1 LGSTKELTLKLD
13 SCSYEEVEKD
23 KVSIRAFDK
32 IALYAPEVEERI
44 LNIEVGGF

>member
-1 LGSTKELTLKLD
+1 LTLKLD

-32 IALYAPEVEERI
+32 IALICA
-44 LNIEVGGF
+44 